1 VRRLNYPLGNTNE
14 IEEHHLFVLEHA
26 METIEE
32 RIEQVCNDREHGS
45 RWLVREAILILRD
58 VAQSSQVSQDAL
70 MKQLVHYARRLAQ
83 SRPAMGA
90 LASAVSRVVCVEGGP
105 EAIVQEAQQLLAE
118 YDTAVEQ
125 IALHAQPL
133 LHGHVMTCSLSGTV
147 LGVLVAHRQ
156 QIERVIVLEG
166 RPRYEGREM
175 AQALSQQGL
184 AVTLIT
190 DAQADIFLP
199 ECQSVVV
206 GADSILINGDVL
218 NKAGT
223 ALLAWAAH
231 GRGLPFYVL
240 CETLKISPRRW
251 VDHNAAHR
259 AENLAMLEEKEA
271 EEVLEQPISG
281 VTVHNFYFDRTPYRL
296 VSAIVTEQGVL
307 DRRAIREI
315 AVKTRANQRQLAH
328 RYT

>member
-1 VRRLNYPLGNTNE
+1 
-14 IEEHHLFVLEHA
+14 
-26 METIEE
+26 METIEK

-58 VAQSSQVSQDAL
+58 VAQSPQVSQDAL
-70 MKQLVHYARRLAQ
+70 MKLLFGYARCLAH
-83 SRPAMGA
+83 SRPAMAA

-105 EAIVQEAQQLLAE
+105 EAVVQEAQQLLAE

-125 IALHAQPL
+125 IALHIKPL
-133 LHGHVMTCSLSGTV
+133 LHGHVMTCSISGTV
-147 LGVLVAHRQ
+147 LEVLVAHRQ
-156 QIERVIVLEG
+156 QIERIIVLEG
-166 RPRYEGREM
+166 RPRYEGRQM

-206 GADSILINGDVL
+206 GVDSILINGDVL

-259 AENLAMLEEKEA
+259 AENLTMLEEKEA

-296 VSAIVTEQGVL
+296 VSAIVTEQGML

>member
-1 VRRLNYPLGNTNE
+1 
-14 IEEHHLFVLEHA
+14 
-26 METIEE
+26 MENLEE
-32 RIEQVCNDREHGS
+32 RITQVCNDREHGS
-45 RWLVREAILILRD
+45 RWLVREAVLILRD
-58 VAQSSQVSQDAL
+58 IAQSAQISQDAL
-70 MKQLVHYARRLAQ
+70 MKLLFDCARRFAQ
-83 SRPAMGA
+83 CRPAMAA
-90 LASAVSRVVCVEGGP
+90 LASAVSRVVCAEGGP
-105 EAIVQEAQQLLAE
+105 EGVAQEAQQLLAE

-125 IALHAQPL
+125 IAMHAQPL
-133 LHGHVMTCSLSGTV
+133 LHGHVMTCSISGTV
-147 LGVLVAHRQ
+147 LDVLVANRQ
-156 QIERVIVLEG
+156 QIEQVIVLEG

-184 AVTLIT
+184 TVTLIT

-199 ECQSVVV
+199 ECHSVVV
-206 GADSILINGDVL
+206 GADSVLINGDVL

-231 GRGLPFYVL
+231 GRNLPFYVL

-251 VDHNAAHR
+251 VDHNTAHR
-259 AENLAMLEEKEA
+259 LENLAMLEEKES

-296 VSAIVTEQGVL
+296 VSGIVTEQGIL

-315 AVKTRANQRQLAH
+315 AVKTRANQRQMMH
-328 RYT
+328 CYT